1 MGYSTVSFRMILSYL
16 EWLTK
21 IFNDMKR
28 CAVSLRQ
35 LSFLLNLVPSN
46 GTLWCILACHYK
58 LKRHSISRFRTRFA
72 EKYITIR
79 RNSPS
84 QQPVSSITLWYSGSE
99 RGMSYI
105 LVSVC
110 RVDEWYGIVGFNVP
124 LDTVEEWHS
133 VYERNCPKR
142 LRRISCS
149 AVTPQWGLLQK

>member
-1 MGYSTVSFRMILSYL
+1 MVYRTAPFSITLKDTYPGFKVTPFFDAKYLKKYRHNFNGMDLHMGYSTVSFRMILSYL

-84 QQPVSSITLWYSGSE
+84 QQPVSSITFPYGTAV
-99 RGMSYI
+99 
-105 LVSVC
+105 VSVKC
-110 RVDEWYGIVGFNVP
+110 RI
-124 LDTVEEWHS
+124 S
-133 VYERNCPKR
+133 KR
-142 LRRISCS
+142 L
-149 AVTPQWGLLQK
+149 